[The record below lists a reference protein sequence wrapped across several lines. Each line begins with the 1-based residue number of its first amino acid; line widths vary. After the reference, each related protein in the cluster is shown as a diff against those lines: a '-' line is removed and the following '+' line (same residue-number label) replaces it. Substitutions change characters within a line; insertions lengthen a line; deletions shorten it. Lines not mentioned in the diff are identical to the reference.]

1 MLDFAALPPEV
12 NSGLMYTGPGSGPM
26 MTAAAAWDGLAAELY
41 SSASFNGLVISD
53 LTSVWLGPSSILMAT
68 AVTTFVSWMTATA
81 GLAEATGMQAKAAVA
96 AYEAAFA
103 MTVPPPVIVANR
115 ALLMA
120 LIATNFFGQNTPAIM
135 ATEAQYMEMWAQDA
149 AAMYGYQAAAQT
161 ASTLTPFTVA
171 PLITAVDAVG
181 SMASAVAQATST
193 FAGTAAQTV
202 APLMTAMNG
211 SLSSVLSAPLTTA
224 SSMSSSSSTSPL
236 SLLTTLASSS
246 TALTSGTS
254 LASGAGS
261 SASMSTLGISAI
273 GSASSLVR
281 SVAPTAGVFANQIR
295 MLGLTLGNGAPAM
308 GSADV
313 TAGVGR
319 AAFLGP
325 LSVPQS
331 WASAAPA
338 FSNVGSALPAA
349 SVSAAPAVMEGGP
362 AGALNGMPML
372 PNAMRGMG
380 APTAYTPRFGFR
392 PTVVQT
398 PVYAG

>member
-1 MLDFAALPPEV
+1 
-12 NSGLMYTGPGSGPM
+12 
-26 MTAAAAWDGLAAELY
+26 
-41 SSASFNGLVISD
+41 
-53 LTSVWLGPSSILMAT
+53 
-68 AVTTFVSWMTATA
+68 
-81 GLAEATGMQAKAAVA
+81 MQAKAAVA

-161 ASTLTPFTVA
+161 ASTLTPFTAA

-202 APLMTAMNG
+202 APLITAMNG

-224 SSMSSSSSTSPL
+224 ASDALPGLASAASSMSSSSSTSPL
-236 SLLTTLASSS
+236 SLMTTLASSS

-261 SASMSTLGISAI
+261 SASMSTLGISAF

-308 GSADV
+308 GGAEV

-349 SVSAAPAVMEGGP
+349 SVTAAPAVMEGGP

-392 PTVVQT
+392 PSVVQT

>member
-1 MLDFAALPPEV
+1 
-12 NSGLMYTGPGSGPM
+12 
-26 MTAAAAWDGLAAELY
+26 
-41 SSASFNGLVISD
+41 
-53 LTSVWLGPSSILMAT
+53 
-68 AVTTFVSWMTATA
+68 
-81 GLAEATGMQAKAAVA
+81 
-96 AYEAAFA
+96 
-103 MTVPPPVIVANR
+103 
-115 ALLMA
+115 
-120 LIATNFFGQNTPAIM
+120 
-135 ATEAQYMEMWAQDA
+135 
-149 AAMYGYQAAAQT
+149 
-161 ASTLTPFTVA
+161 
-171 PLITAVDAVG
+171 
-181 SMASAVAQATST
+181 
-193 FAGTAAQTV
+193 
-202 APLMTAMNG
+202 
-211 SLSSVLSAPLTTA
+211 
-224 SSMSSSSSTSPL
+224 
-236 SLLTTLASSS
+236 
-246 TALTSGTS
+246 
-254 LASGAGS
+254 
-261 SASMSTLGISAI
+261 LGISAI

-308 GSADV
+308 GSAEV